1 MLARTLLLP
10 ALLLFLAGGASAAE
24 FEPQLLGGD
33 GAPVRTVRTR
43 EMTGDGLLEVVA
55 VASGAEGPEVRIY
68 VPDAGGRYPRTAS
81 VTFRTG
87 GDGASEVY
95 YAALVRLAAARPA
108 ELLVVDRRGG
118 VQVAGVVAGEDG
130 TFALGSFRRIA
141 DAPPLPFP
149 PDPTELPLLDVGFD
163 LDGDGAEELVL
174 PSAEGYRVY
183 GIGDA
188 KGGESSITVVP
199 LAPVLSAGEAPHRF
213 FRLDW
218 DLPRLTVADWDG
230 DRLPDLIGGHRDR
243 LVLFLQTKDDTFYEA
258 SRPLGILAR
267 DEESEERTE
276 TALGDVNGDGR
287 VDLVVASHAAR
298 TDPLERFSTRFS
310 LYLNPRVFEP
320 GGGGRLS
327 TPTASFVL
335 PGVGVNPVLLDFDGD
350 GDRDLLVTVLDI
362 TPGSR
367 LRKAVQAEYRLYRFD
382 AKKGTFEADAFFTE
396 SRPYPAEQLDR
407 GSTAPV
413 CFFGGD
419 FDGDG
424 AKDLLDLADE
434 GRIAIHLGRPNT
446 GLFSSSRYGFRE
458 EAAFAAT
465 MRLSNEVIVGRL
477 GGRDADD
484 VVAWRGDRIYVI
496 RKVR

>member
-1 MLARTLLLP
+1 MLSRSILALALVLLLSG
-10 ALLLFLAGGASAAE
+10 LSSAAE

-33 GAPVRTVRTR
+33 GADVRAVRAR

-55 VASGAEGPEVRIY
+55 VAAGEEGPEVRIF

-81 VTFRTG
+81 VTVPLG
-87 GDGASEVY
+87 GEGLGEVY

-108 ELLVVDRRGG
+108 ELLLVDRRSG
-118 VQVAGVVAGEDG
+118 VLVAEVVPAADG
-130 TFALGSFRRIA
+130 AFALGPFRRIA
-141 DAPPLPFP
+141 AAPPLPFP
-149 PDPTELPLLDVGFD
+149 PDPTRLPLLDVGFD

-183 GIGDA
+183 GVGDA
-188 KGGESSITVVP
+188 DVGESSITVLN

-213 FRLDW
+213 FVLEW
-218 DLPRLTVADWDG
+218 ALPRLTVADWDG
-230 DRLPDLIGGHRDR
+230 DGLPDLIGGHRDR
-243 LVLFLQTKDDTFYEA
+243 LVLFLQTKENTFYEA
-258 SRPLGILAR
+258 SRPLALLSR
-267 DEESEERTE
+267 DEESEKRAEA
-276 TALGDVNGDGR
+276 ALADVNADGR
-287 VDLVVASHAAR
+287 VDLVVATHAAR

-320 GGGGRLS
+320 GSEGRLS
-327 TPTASFVL
+327 TPSASFVL
-335 PGVGVNPVLLDFDGD
+335 AGVGVNPTLFDFDGD

-382 AKKGTFEADAFFTE
+382 GKTGTFEEDAHFTE
-396 SRPYPAEQLDR
+396 SRPYPVEQLDE

-413 CFFGGD
+413 CFFSGD

-424 AKDLLDLADE
+424 AKDLLDVADE
-434 GRIAIHLGRPNT
+434 GRISIHLGNPNT
-446 GLFSSSRYGFRE
+446 GLFSSSRFEFRE

-465 MRLSNEVIVGRL
+465 MRLSNQVIVGRL
-477 GGRDADD
+477 GGRSSDD